1 MSLSS
6 GHQRTAL
13 GTNIHPLLEE
23 LIPGTLALHMRPLLD
38 ELFAEPFE
46 NMRNPLHS
54 LGRFAPSSTPTILHD
69 IAQHKHSGALVVI
82 GGDAQKVLLCD
93 EGRIIAAKSTVVFE
107 QVGRFAYREELMTK
121 EEAEALY
128 SVEQEL
134 GLTHALYHLGED
146 GAWLSERMVWEIG
159 CSLYFMGRGY
169 WLFFDG
175 AAAKDSLPSVS
186 VDADQ
191 LSLEGLRQYDEWRSG
206 DSRATA

>member
-6 GHQRTAL
+6 GHRRTAIGSNTL
-13 GTNIHPLLEE
+13 QLLEE

-38 ELFAEPFE
+38 ELFAKPFE
-46 NMRNPLHS
+46 NTRNPLHS
-54 LGRFAPSSTPTILHD
+54 LGRFAPRTTPEVLRD
-69 IAQHKHSGALVVI
+69 VAQHRDSGALVVI

-107 QVGRFAYREELMTK
+107 QVGRFAYREELLTK
-121 EEAEALY
+121 DEGEALCTF
-128 SVEQEL
+128 EQQM
-134 GLTHALYHLGED
+134 GLTHALQHVGED
-146 GAWLSERMVWEIG
+146 ADWVSERMVWEIG

-175 AAAKDSLPSVS
+175 EPARDALPSVS
-186 VDADQ
+186 VDAVQ